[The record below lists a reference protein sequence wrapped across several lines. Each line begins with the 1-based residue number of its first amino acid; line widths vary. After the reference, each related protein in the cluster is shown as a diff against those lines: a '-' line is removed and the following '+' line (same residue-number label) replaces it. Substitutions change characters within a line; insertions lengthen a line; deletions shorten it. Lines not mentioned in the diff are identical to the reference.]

1 MATICFRPPPL
12 PPNKKS
18 NHQMNGNNRQ
28 RVPAKSNPHCN
39 GLMSSTYLSFRD
51 PADEDEILT
60 TDEIEMTSFKSSSK
74 NSVGKK
80 CKKLTHTNSLSRGSR
95 DVKVVIIRSQSDGNI
110 DKKGLSTVSLN
121 RYMKVLSGSWR
132 NLLNCKSSQKQLCR
146 SFNSTLYRL
155 GTQILTVQF
164 YCLTYTFYFVKE

>member
-18 NHQMNGNNRQ
+18 NNPLNGNNRQ
-28 RVPAKSNPHCN
+28 RVPGKQTPN
-39 GLMSSTYLSFRD
+39 GHGLLSSTYLSFRD
-51 PADEDEILT
+51 PADEDEILIA
-60 TDEIEMTSFKSSSK
+60 DEIEMTSFKCSSNK
-74 NSVGKK
+74 NSGAKR

-95 DVKVVIIRSQSDGNI
+95 DIKVVITRSHSDGNI

-132 NLLNCKSSQKQLCR
+132 NLLNCKFCPKKSFCR
-146 SFNSTLYRL
+146 TL
-155 GTQILTVQF
+155 TAPFEV
-164 YCLTYTFYFVKE
+164 